1 MAQLEHSGFSDV
13 DRLLLLVRRTRE
25 VLDLVVADGAVSSAA
40 TDFLTDT
47 TLPHLEDVQAG
58 FQGTLRSDMA
68 GVDELRYLLLQVAA
82 FRVERPRTEEERRAA
97 DDESIA
103 EARSRLVWGADR
115 PGRPVR
121 IERARSWQLAA
132 LAHARVVLAAL
143 PRLPDP
149 AVRFPAGRRT
159 YADIPTPRGP
169 AELADRI
176 AELETS
182 LWKIA
187 QGRTATAVT
196 DPAFR
201 RTYGFF
207 DAADQLGLHGFS
219 GAA

>member
-1 MAQLEHSGFSDV
+1 MAHLERSGFSDV
-13 DRLLLLVRRTRE
+13 DRLLVLVRRTRE
-25 VLDLVVADGAVSSAA
+25 VLDLVVADGSLSRSAS
-40 TDFLTDT
+40 DYLTET

-58 FQGTLRSDMA
+58 FKGMLRSDMA
-68 GVDELRYLLLQVAA
+68 DVDELRYLLLRVAE
-82 FRVERPRTEEERRAA
+82 FRVEGPRSDAERRAA
-97 DDESIA
+97 DEEVIV
-103 EARSRLVWGADR
+103 EARSRLAAGAAGPKR
-115 PGRPVR
+115 SIR
-121 IERARSWQLAA
+121 IERAPSWQLAA
-132 LAHARVVLAAL
+132 VAHARVVLASL
-143 PRLPDP
+143 PRLPDL

-182 LWKIA
+182 LWRVVH
-187 QGRTATAVT
+187 GRTAAAAT

-207 DAADQLGLHGFS
+207 DTADRLGLHGFS